1 MNRCKSKI
9 IITISI
15 EFQIHLVLAQSKLK
29 QKSVLVDDISDI
41 KELKKIFRTKTNVL
55 VLFISSA
62 KQAQSDV
69 KALDEAAQLVK
80 GEATAV
86 LIDCSLRY

>member
-1 MNRCKSKI
+1 MQIKVI
-9 IITISI
+9 IIKIST
-15 EFQIHLVLAQSKLK
+15 EFQIHLVLAQK
-29 QKSVLVDDISDI
+29 QKSVLVDGISDI

-62 KQAQSDV
+62 KEGKNAV
-69 KALDEAAQLVK
+69 KALNEAAQLVK

-86 LIDCSLRY
+86 LIDCSLKY

>member
-1 MNRCKSKI
+1 M
-9 IITISI
+9 IITNLIA
-15 EFQIHLVLAQSKLK
+15 FQIHLVLAQSKLK
-29 QKSVLVDDISDI
+29 QKSVLVDGISDI

-62 KQAQSDV
+62 KQAQSAV
-69 KALDEAAQLVK
+69 KALDDAAQLVK

>member
-1 MNRCKSKI
+1 MHP
-9 IITISI
+9 
-15 EFQIHLVLAQSKLK
+15 QIHIALAQSKLK
-29 QKSVLVDDISDI
+29 QKSVLVDNISDI

-62 KQAQSDV
+62 KEAQSAV
-69 KALDEAAQLVK
+69 KAVDDAAQLVK

-86 LIDCSLRY
+86 LIDCSLRYIEELF